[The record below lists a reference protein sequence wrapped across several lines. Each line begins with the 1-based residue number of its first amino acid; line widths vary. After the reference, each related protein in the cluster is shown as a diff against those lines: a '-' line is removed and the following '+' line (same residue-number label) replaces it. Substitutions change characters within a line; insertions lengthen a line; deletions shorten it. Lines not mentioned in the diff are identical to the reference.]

1 MAEFVGDATSNQLL
15 VLILCP
21 LAAAVLL
28 VGFLFFSF
36 SRRRRKAA
44 MKLGIQ
50 PPVGVDEG
58 NRVELPAQP
67 VKVGSP
73 EAEFPVLGSNQE
85 EAPAEE
91 SLSLNLNILG
101 GSFQPEVSPAP
112 SSAGTRPEQID
123 LEARLGGQ
131 SGPPPAA
138 VPAAHVTSVPI
149 SNPPAEAAELLR
161 LLRDPQTERLIVEV
175 AGQRYY
181 KLTDITDREVGQ
193 YILELAASFLAFSN
207 GVVATEAG
215 VKSVYL
221 PKVQKTPEP
230 LVKFTPVTQLPHPT
244 EATPPKPEK
253 QKPAAPPLVPP
264 PSPEAEAA
272 FLAALQAQK
281 SAPPPTP
288 AVPVR
293 RLFGLGRS
301 SEPAPA
307 LSQFNLAGEINQ
319 IVQARLLVSPLGET
333 TYIEILSDHSGG
345 IRIKVNGQMY
355 NGPDDVPDPDVK
367 ALIKD
372 SIKQWERM

>member
-1 MAEFVGDATSNQLL
+1 
-15 VLILCP
+15 
-21 LAAAVLL
+21 
-28 VGFLFFSF
+28 
-36 SRRRRKAA
+36 
-44 MKLGIQ
+44 
-50 PPVGVDEG
+50 
-58 NRVELPAQP
+58 
-67 VKVGSP
+67 
-73 EAEFPVLGSNQE
+73 
-85 EAPAEE
+85 
-91 SLSLNLNILG
+91 
-101 GSFQPEVSPAP
+101 
-112 SSAGTRPEQID
+112 
-123 LEARLGGQ
+123 
-131 SGPPPAA
+131 
-138 VPAAHVTSVPI
+138 
-149 SNPPAEAAELLR
+149 
-161 LLRDPQTERLIVEV
+161 
-175 AGQRYY
+175 
-181 KLTDITDREVGQ
+181 LTDITDREVGQ

-244 EATPPKPEK
+244 EASPPKPEK

-288 AVPVR
+288 VVPVR
-293 RLFGLGRS
+293 GLFGLGRS
-301 SEPAPA
+301 ASEPAPA

-333 TYIEILSDHSGG
+333 TQIEILSDHSGG